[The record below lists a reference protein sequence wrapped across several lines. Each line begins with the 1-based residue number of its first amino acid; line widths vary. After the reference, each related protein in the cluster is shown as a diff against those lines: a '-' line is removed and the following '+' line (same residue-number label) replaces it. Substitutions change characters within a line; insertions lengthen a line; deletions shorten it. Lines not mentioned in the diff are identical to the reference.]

1 MSAVLTIKDLIDNQ
15 MSFSVHCNANGC
27 GHGADLDM
35 QAIGDRLGYAFVAV
49 GDPNPLIAKLRCG
62 KCGSKDIGLI
72 LSSRSGYSGASAP
85 VAERPAVKAS
95 DIPVNSRKSRR
106 RQRLV

>member
-1 MSAVLTIKDLIDNQ
+1 M
-15 MSFSVHCNANGC
+15 
-27 GHGADLDM
+27 DLDLP
-35 QAIGDRLGYAFVAV
+35 ALAERLGYDFVAI
-49 GDPNPLIAKLRCG
+49 GDPNPLVAKLRCG
-62 KCGSKDIGLI
+62 KCGSKDLGLI

-106 RQRLV
+106 RQKLV